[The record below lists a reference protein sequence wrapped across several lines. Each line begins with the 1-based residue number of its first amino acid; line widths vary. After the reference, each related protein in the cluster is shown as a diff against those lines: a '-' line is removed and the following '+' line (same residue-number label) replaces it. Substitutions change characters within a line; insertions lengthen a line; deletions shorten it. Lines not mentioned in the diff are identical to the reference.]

1 MKPSDTFDKVLDQ
14 LQRFC
19 AYQER
24 SLHEVEQKLR
34 STALPATE
42 QAQLIALL
50 REENFLHEERFA
62 KAFVR
67 GKFTIKRWGR
77 KKIASELYKHKVSEI
92 SIQEA
97 LDSEISEQGYQEN
110 IHHLVT
116 KKRKE
121 LPTSLDTFSLR
132 NKLLAYLIQKGYE
145 PHAITDTLKEILRDN
160 EP

>member
-24 SLHEVEQKLR
+24 SLYEVEQKLR
-34 STALPATE
+34 STTLPQTA
-42 QAQLIALL
+42 QAKLIDLL
-50 REENFLHEERFA
+50 REENFLNEERFA

-67 GKFTIKRWGR
+67 GKFNIKRWGR
-77 KKIASELYKHKVSEI
+77 KKITSELYKHKVNNNA
-92 SIQEA
+92 IQHA
-97 LDSEISEQGYQEN
+97 LNSEISEHDYQEN
-110 IHHLVT
+110 IYFLIT

-121 LPTSLDTFSLR
+121 LPANLDLFSLR

-145 PHAITDTLKEILRDN
+145 QHAVTHALDELLHN
-160 EP
+160 NQP